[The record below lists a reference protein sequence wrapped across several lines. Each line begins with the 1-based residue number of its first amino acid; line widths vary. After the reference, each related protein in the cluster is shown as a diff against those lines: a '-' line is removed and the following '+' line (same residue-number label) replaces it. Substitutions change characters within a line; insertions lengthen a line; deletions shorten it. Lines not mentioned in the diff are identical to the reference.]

1 MLEPGRKEPTFVT
14 SLDQVPAKAKVQLW
28 SKGTAPSSDP
38 PAAGSSYTLTVT
50 KSEAVAPEGTVISVG
65 GADLDS
71 LRAAI
76 GAQLG
81 KPNIQM
87 MIWDDD
93 FREFCRP

>member
-1 MLEPGRKEPTFVT
+1 MLSIVWRA
-14 SLDQVPAKAKVQLW
+14 SQ
-28 SKGTAPSSDP
+28 
-38 PAAGSSYTLTVT
+38 
-50 KSEAVAPEGTVISVG
+50 VAPEGTVISVG

-93 FREFCRP
+93 FREFCRPMSIGDVKSVCTVKLVST

>member
-1 MLEPGRKEPTFVT
+1 M
-14 SLDQVPAKAKVQLW
+14 
-28 SKGTAPSSDP
+28 
-38 PAAGSSYTLTVT
+38 
-50 KSEAVAPEGTVISVG
+50 G

-93 FREFCRP
+93 FREFCRPMSIGDVKSVCTVKLVST

>member
-1 MLEPGRKEPTFVT
+1 MV
-14 SLDQVPAKAKVQLW
+14 VQLPVPNAT
-28 SKGTAPSSDP
+28 SCTF
-38 PAAGSSYTLTVT
+38 
-50 KSEAVAPEGTVISVG
+50 G

-71 LRAAI
+71 LLAAI

-93 FREFCRP
+93 FREFCRPMSIGDVKSVCTVKLVST

>member
-1 MLEPGRKEPTFVT
+1 MEQRRL
-14 SLDQVPAKAKVQLW
+14 
-28 SKGTAPSSDP
+28 
-38 PAAGSSYTLTVT
+38 
-50 KSEAVAPEGTVISVG
+50 G

-93 FREFCRP
+93 FREFCRPMSIGDVKSVCTVKLVST